1 MEKKLII
8 VGAGISGLSAGYY
21 AQMNGFNTTIFEMH
35 NIPGGLCTAWT
46 RKGYTFDLSM
56 HFLMSSRNGSLKKL
70 WDELGITTDTE
81 FHYHKIAS
89 TIEGEG
95 HRLDVYVDREELG
108 KQMHTISPGDS
119 ELINEFLD
127 IYFGKNPMMDNTS
140 LEAPE
145 LMGFFSRMKM
155 IFSMIPMIWH
165 FRKIS
170 SMTLQD
176 FTEKFSSSFLRKAI
190 RYLIDTPGWPMPEF
204 PLMFLTGSADATI
217 RNSGYPLG
225 GSKKV
230 VFGIAR
236 RFEDMGGKIEYKKNV
251 SELIIEDN
259 SVCGIR
265 LEDGSEYRADDVIWA
280 ADGHHLLFEI
290 LKEKYMTRK
299 IRKMYEEWIP
309 VKPLVHVMFGVDM
322 DLSGDSPHH
331 ILEIQKPVKIGNKEF
346 KWIHILNHTFDKST
360 SPRGKSAIEIWYSA
374 DYNYWEELIRDRAKY
389 DAEKK
394 RIADETAE
402 ALDARWPG
410 FKSKIE
416 MIDVPT
422 PMTYKR
428 YTGNWLGSP
437 DGWYITINN
446 YRDQAI
452 RRTLPGL
459 KNFYMTGQW
468 TAPYTGT
475 VMTSLSGRQLSQIL
489 CKKHGHQFKSTL

>member
-1 MEKKLII
+1 MEKKIII
-8 VGAGISGLSAGYY
+8 VGAGISGLSAGFY
-21 AQMNGFNTTIFEMH
+21 AQMNGFDTTIFEMH

-56 HFLMSSRNGSLKKL
+56 HFLMSSKNGPVKKL

-95 HRLDVYVDREELG
+95 HKLEFYVDREKLG
-108 KQMHTISPGDS
+108 EQMLSISPDDS
-119 ELINEFLD
+119 DMIREFLD
-127 IYFGKNPMMDNTS
+127 LYFGENPMMNAFS
-140 LEAPE
+140 LDAPE
-145 LMGFFSRMKM
+145 LRGFFSKIKM
-155 IFSMIPMIWH
+155 IFSMIPI
-165 FRKIS
+165 ILS
-170 SMTLQD
+170 SGKYSRLTLQD
-176 FTEKFSSSFLRKAI
+176 FAERFKSSFLRKAI
-190 RYLIDTPGWPMPEF
+190 RYLVDTPGWQMPEF
-204 PLMFLTGSADATI
+204 PTIFLTGSADSTV

-230 VFGIAR
+230 VFGIAK
-236 RFEDMGGKIEYKKNV
+236 RFEEMGGKIEYRKKV
-251 SELIIEDN
+251 RELIIEDN
-259 SVCGIR
+259 SVNGIR
-265 LEDGSEYRADDVIWA
+265 LDDGSEYRADEVIWA
-280 ADGHHLLFEI
+280 ADGHHLLFDI
-290 LKEKYMTRK
+290 LKEKYMSKK

-309 VKPLVHVMFGVDM
+309 VKPLVNVMFGVDM
-322 DLSGDSPHH
+322 DLSSQSPHH
-331 ILEIQKPVKIGNKEF
+331 ILEIQKPVIIAKKEF

-360 SPRGKSAIEIWYSA
+360 APPGKSAIEIWYSS
-374 DYNYWEELIRDRAKY
+374 DFSYWEELIRDRAKY

-394 RIADETAE
+394 RIADETADVLE
-402 ALDARWPG
+402 AIWPG

-446 YRDQAI
+446 YMDQDI
-452 RRTLPGL
+452 KRMLPGL

-475 VMTSLSGRQLSQIL
+475 VMTSLAGRQLSQIL
-489 CKKHGHQFKSTL
+489 CKKYGRPFKSSL